1 MTPTKLIA
9 EYPPEKLPI
18 REMAGNLHYEARFI
32 SIIKKHSVGKV
43 LKMDNAAFL
52 EDLRKLVKL
61 IESDAFNRGLA
72 KMDKAHGYF
81 EEK

>member
-1 MTPTKLIA
+1 MTPTPHIA
-9 EYPPEKLPI
+9 QYPAEKLPI
-18 REMAGNLHYEARFI
+18 KVITGTLHYEARFI

-43 LKMDNAAFL
+43 LKMDNTAFL

-81 EEK
+81 EQE